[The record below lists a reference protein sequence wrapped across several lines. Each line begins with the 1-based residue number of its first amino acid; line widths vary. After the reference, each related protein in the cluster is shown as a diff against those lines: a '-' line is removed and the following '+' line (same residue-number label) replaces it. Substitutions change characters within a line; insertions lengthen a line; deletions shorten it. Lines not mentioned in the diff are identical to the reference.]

1 MTQIA
6 VFLTQLQ
13 QRGGESCRGGGEG
26 IGDNNRA
33 GGRDGGRTDY
43 YPGEVWHNNIIML
56 DSVPPPAIVTR
67 TRGHPCT
74 YGYDREGEGGGS
86 SIIQMTACFVI

>member
-56 DSVPPPAIVTR
+56 DSVPPPAIVGGPGVTGLHMVM
-67 TRGHPCT
+67 TGRG
-74 YGYDREGEGGGS
+74 REGGH
-86 SIIQMTACFVI
+86 Q